1 MAAIDY
7 RKEAMKQRGGLA
19 LASLLLCDIFF
30 TMLAAPL
37 RGEPSLQFPTI
48 PPTPP
53 AEAEKTF
60 EVLHGFRM
68 QLIAAEPLVTSPVAI
83 TYDEDGRAF
92 VCEMNDYPYTDKAHH
107 KASQENPTDQ
117 PIGKVRMLVDTDGD
131 GVFDKSTIF
140 ADGLSWPT
148 GSVCWKGGII
158 VVATPDI
165 WYFKDTDGDGVAEV
179 RQKLFT
185 GLKKLNVQAV
195 ANNPI
200 WGLDNKISIAGGS
213 NGGTLQ
219 NLVHPEQKPIT
230 FRRNDLILDPVKM
243 TIELA
248 SGGARFGNTRDD
260 WGNRFLCNIRNPLEH
275 VVIEQRYLAR
285 NPYLPPVNPLADVA
299 ESGDQLPV
307 YRISPPEQWR
317 ELRAKRWS
325 ADPAVTAHMPRS
337 ELVGAGVVTSS
348 SGCTI
353 YRGDAYS
360 PEYRGM
366 AFVNDVA
373 GNLFYRLKLEPDGVT
388 FKGTRI
394 DGKKEFVAS
403 RDIWFRPVNFAN
415 APDGTLTVCDM
426 YREVIEHPWSL
437 PDDIHAA
444 LDLERGRD
452 KGRLYRLVPQDFKL
466 RKTPQ
471 LSKASTPELVALLAH
486 PNAWHRD
493 TTHRL
498 LFEKQDKSAV
508 PLLREMVERNESPLA
523 KTEAMWVLLGLESAE
538 GKVVERL
545 MSDHEP
551 KVRVNAL
558 KASEFI
564 VPKPDSLR
572 STFAERAKDA
582 DQVVRFQTALSLSG
596 LDLID
601 VFRANPAQILAAD
614 LANPWTCNAI
624 LCLPNSAVESLVGSM
639 VNVRDTNDIADTE
652 KLAAFV
658 ETAAMMIGRASSDE
672 MSSELLLML
681 ADCDYRHSKPLATAA
696 ALNGLTRGLSLR
708 GKNPSQLSQIYSP
721 KNRDFAEKYLSKASS
736 ESTTKALSKTSPA
749 DDRTRAIT
757 LLALLEF
764 PKLQPVAA
772 KLLQASEP
780 DAIRVAT
787 IKLLGQQRDAKV
799 ADLLFEAW
807 PTLTP
812 ATREAALQT
821 FAAKPGLADAL
832 LTAIEQGR
840 IKAAEISPT
849 ARMMMTKTANAKL
862 RDRASKLFAG
872 NASRQEVVAKYQS
885 ALSLK
890 GDVEAGHKVYQ
901 TICVACH
908 RKGDEGRDI
917 GPNLATVLA
926 WTPEQLLTNIL
937 DPNREVAPNFL
948 LYIVETNDNRILSG
962 IITNETP
969 ASVSLKG
976 ADGVEQSVPRSEV
989 KSLKS
994 AGVSLMPEGV
1004 EAAVN
1009 PQQMADLMAFIR
1021 GS

>member
-1 MAAIDY
+1 
-7 RKEAMKQRGGLA
+7 
-19 LASLLLCDIFF
+19 
-30 TMLAAPL
+30 
-37 RGEPSLQFPTI
+37 
-48 PPTPP
+48 
-53 AEAEKTF
+53 
-60 EVLHGFRM
+60 M
-68 QLIAAEPLVTSPVAI
+68 QLIAAEPLVTSPVAL

-92 VCEMNDYPYTDKAHH
+92 VCEMSDYPYTDKAHH

-131 GVFDKSTIF
+131 GVFDKATVF

-148 GSVCWKGGII
+148 GSACWKGGII

-165 WYFKDTDGDGVAEV
+165 WYFKDTDGDGVADV

-200 WGLDNKISIAGGS
+200 WGLDNKIYIAGGS

-243 TIELA
+243 TLELA

-260 WGNRFLCNIRNPLEH
+260 WGNRFLCNIRNPLQH

-285 NPYLPPVNPLADVA
+285 NPYLPPVNPLNDVA

-325 ADPAVTAHMPRS
+325 GDSTVTAHMPRS

-353 YRGDAYS
+353 YRGDAYP

-366 AFVNDVA
+366 AFVCDVA

-452 KGRLYRLVPQDFKL
+452 KGRLYRLAPPGFGERSQAGSAGIPAGESSKSQAAAPGPAKMPAL
-466 RKTPQ
+466 PGSRRTPR
-471 LSKASTPELVALLAH
+471 LSQASTAELVALLAH

-493 TTHRL
+493 TAHRL
-498 LFEKQDKSAV
+498 LFERQDKKAV
-508 PLLREMVERNESPLA
+508 PLLHEMVQKNENPLA
-523 KTEAMWVLLGLESAE
+523 RMEAAWVLEGLSGFDESLLSLTLKDKSNEVLEAAIAI
-538 GKVVERL
+538 GERKL
-545 MSDHEP
+545 
-551 KVRVNAL
+551 A
-558 KASEFI
+558 
-564 VPKPDSLR
+564 DSLANR
-572 STFAERAKDA
+572 SPSFFQTLYPMLHPMTKHKSER
-582 DQVVRFQTALSLSG
+582 VRFQVNLAFGNIEHHHGSDFIVGSAFMSAQDLDSMWMRISALCSTPSNIIRLAEEGLLEYGAKPSAEPFLELAGNMLARRNDSREIAELLDLAARVSKREPRGATAALFGLIGGISNAKFNVFELNTQPAAKAWLSSIAADKTRTALS
-596 LDLID
+596 
-601 VFRANPAQILAAD
+601 VQA
-614 LANPWTCNAI
+614 T
-624 LCLPNSAVESLVGSM
+624 VE
-639 VNVRDTNDIADTE
+639 
-652 KLAAFV
+652 
-658 ETAAMMIGRASSDE
+658 
-672 MSSELLLML
+672 
-681 ADCDYRHSKPLATAA
+681 
-696 ALNGLTRGLSLR
+696 
-708 GKNPSQLSQIYSP
+708 
-721 KNRDFAEKYLSKASS
+721 
-736 ESTTKALSKTSPA
+736 
-749 DDRTRAIT
+749 DRTRAIA

-764 PKLQPVAA
+764 AKLQPIAA
-772 KLLQASEP
+772 KLLLPSEP

-799 ADLLFEAW
+799 ADLLLEAW

-812 ATREAALQT
+812 APREAALQA
-821 FAAKPGLADAL
+821 FAAKPQLADVL
-832 LTAIEQGR
+832 LSAIEQGR
-840 IKAAEISPT
+840 IKAAEVSPT
-849 ARMMMTKTANAKL
+849 ARLMMTKTANSKL
-862 RDRASKLFAG
+862 RDRAAKLFAS
-872 NASRQEVVAKYQS
+872 NASRQEVIAKYQGS
-885 ALSLK
+885 LALK
-890 GDVEAGHKVYQ
+890 GDIEAGHKVYQ
-901 TICVACH
+901 AICVACH

-917 GPNLATVLA
+917 GPNLATVLS

-948 LYIVETNDNRILSG
+948 LYIVETHDNRILSG

-976 ADGVEQSVPRSEV
+976 ADGAEQSVPRSEV
-989 KSLKS
+989 RSLKS
-994 AGVSLMPEGV
+994 AGVSIMPEGV
-1004 EAAVN
+1004 EAAIT